1 LTIVGEEK
9 SGNVPLLSR
18 RRRSTD
24 NITNASPDLATANI
38 SVVIVTTGCRVYDP
52 NRETWDPNGCTVCN
66 YNAMVYTLFIY
77 FLTSFIVYGN
87 NAVIKFSFFFLL
99 WYFRTSHGHHS
110 CGTSCIHTG
119 PWWIYTIYVDYRK
132 IYSLSVRALE
142 TGRKENIVFILRY
155 QKVQN
160 TCQIVW

>member
-1 LTIVGEEK
+1 MTIVGEEK

-87 NAVIKFSFFFLL
+87 NAVIKFSFFF
-99 WYFRTSHGHHS
+99 YFGIFGQVMDIILVGLH
-110 CGTSCIHTG
+110 
-119 PWWIYTIYVDYRK
+119 
-132 IYSLSVRALE
+132 
-142 TGRKENIVFILRY
+142 VFIQDHGEYIQYTSIIGKYIAYLY
-155 QKVQN
+155 EP
-160 TCQIVW
+160 

>member
-1 LTIVGEEK
+1 MTIVGEEK

-52 NRETWDPNGCTVCN
+52 NRERWDPNGCTVCN

-87 NAVIKFSFFFLL
+87 NAVIKFSFFFTLVFSDKSWTSFL
-99 WYFRTSHGHHS
+99 WDFMYSYRTMVN
-110 CGTSCIHTG
+110 
-119 PWWIYTIYVDYRK
+119 IYNIRR
-132 IYSLSVRALE
+132 LS
-142 TGRKENIVFILRY
+142 ENI
-155 QKVQN
+155 
-160 TCQIVW
+160 